1 MTKHIFIPDMQVKP
15 GVNTDHIEAL
25 GHYIVEKQ
33 PDVIINVGDT
43 WDMPSLSSF
52 DRAGSKKMEGQRYL
66 EDVQAGNDAMD
77 RLMKPLYRFNRQ
89 QAANKKK
96 QYKPQLE
103 FFMGNHEYRNNRAT
117 ENEAKLDGL
126 LSTDAFNLKEH
137 GWNIHEFLE
146 VEDID
151 GILYSHYFVNPSG
164 LTGFPIGGT
173 IDNKLRHIGCSFSQ
187 GHQQQLQ
194 YGIKYTA
201 AGTALHGLVCGSFY
215 SHDEDYLGPQK
226 NKEHWR
232 GIVMKHE
239 VREGRYDPMFVSLD
253 YLLRRYM

>member
-1 MTKHIFIPDMQVKP
+1 MTKHLFIPDTQVKP

-33 PDVIINVGDT
+33 PDVIVHIGDH
-43 WDMPSLSSF
+43 WDMPSLSSY

-66 EDVQAGNDAMD
+66 EDIEAGNDAMD
-77 RLMKPLYRFNRQ
+77 RLMRPIQRFNRQ
-89 QAANKKK
+89 QTANKKK
-96 QYKPQLE
+96 QYKPRYE
-103 FFMGNHEYRNNRAT
+103 FFMGNHEYRINRAT

-126 LSTDAFNLKEH
+126 LTLDAFNLREH
-137 GWNIHEFLE
+137 GWTINDFLE
-146 VEDID
+146 IKNID
-151 GILYSHYFVNPSG
+151 GINYAHYFVNPSG

-173 IDNKLRHIGCSFSQ
+173 ATNKLKQLGCSFSM

-194 YGIKYTA
+194 YDVKYNIEGRA
-201 AGTALHGLVCGSFY
+201 IHGLVCGSFY

-239 VREGRYDPMFVSLD
+239 VHNGEYDPMFVSLN